1 MVCVTVIAAW
11 TWEAAFKNIASET
24 ERIQRL
30 TMGLFSA
37 GWLGAVFVLGKLDE
51 LRILMPLMPPLVV
64 LVTGL
69 WVPFRRMSVTDQ

>member
-1 MVCVTVIAAW
+1 
-11 TWEAAFKNIASET
+11 
-24 ERIQRL
+24 
-30 TMGLFSA
+30 
-37 GWLGAVFVLGKLDE
+37 VFVLGKLDE